1 MRFSAP
7 LARAR
12 RPRTAATLGLGVV
25 VAVCCG
31 ILLAGPAL
39 GDQSSHSWSSG
50 SSSGNPAPSV
60 SDSQSMASLPV
71 RPAKISCA
79 ALAQTQEIGGLAV
92 TIDAT
97 EVGQASATSPE
108 YCAVTGHIATNVGF
122 EALFPVST
130 WRGRYLE
137 IGCGGLCGNIGLNP
151 PETTDYQPLQD
162 GWFVVASQDEGHAG
176 NGTAWYAN
184 AAQRVD
190 FAYLSDHYL
199 AVVVKGLAQAYYGY
213 RPIYSYFD
221 GCSQGGHQALTEAQR
236 FPRDF
241 NGILAGAPAS
251 IMTELNAVLHEYTYA
266 QNYDHSSGTGDYSG
280 NTILDQPEAN
290 IVLNAAMQA
299 CYPQVGLMLDY
310 RSCEQKFNLDSVEC
324 SATLATNCLT
334 SQEIAVV
341 QKIWNGPVDAQGQHL
356 YPGGYP
362 LGSEFNWSNGTSAN
376 LPLTPGG
383 TVTPAGFITAWLQY
397 FTFGNPQTGIDIGTN
412 GVNDEPFTQAYFD
425 LIEQLAPFWDATDPD
440 LSAFRD
446 AGGKLILWQ
455 GEADWSIP
463 TISSIAYYQ
472 AVLKAMGG
480 VWATQQFARYYLLPS
495 VGHCGGNGPDTYP
508 GLASVVSWTETG
520 RAPNALTSNQYAAA
534 TGPPGPPAS
543 STPIVTSTTGTPTG
557 DETLSIPALGAA
569 STTALTR
576 SIRIFPYPELPAYNG
591 YGNVDDASSFVGKV
605 STALQQPTPWL
616 GSFNTK
622 QTWCTPDGLDCW
634 TTSAHQPPW
643 WNRDTAR
650 VKQ

>member
-7 LARAR
+7 LRHAR
-12 RPRTAATLGLGVV
+12 RRRVVPVFGLGVA
-25 VAVCCG
+25 VAMCCG
-31 ILLAGPAL
+31 ILLAVPAF
-39 GDQSSHSWSSG
+39 GQDSSHGWAPG
-50 SSSGNPAPSV
+50 SASGNSAPSV
-60 SDSQSMASLPV
+60 SDSLSMASLPV

-79 ALAQTQEIGGLAV
+79 ALAQTQQIGGLNV

-97 EVGQASATSPE
+97 EVGAASPGSPE
-108 YCAVTGHIATNVGF
+108 YCAVTGHIEQYIGF
-122 EALFPVST
+122 EALLPVST

-137 IGCGGLCGNIGLNP
+137 IGCGGLCGNIGLNAP
-151 PETTDYQPLQD
+151 QTTDYQPLQN
-162 GWFVVASQDEGHAG
+162 GWFVVASQDEGHSG
-176 NGTAWYAN
+176 NGTAWSTN
-184 AAQRVD
+184 AEQRVD
-190 FAYLSDHYL
+190 FAYLSDHDL

-236 FPRDF
+236 FPHDF

-266 QNYDHSSGTGDYSG
+266 ANYQDG
-280 NTILDQPEAN
+280 NYLNPDDSPILDQADAN
-290 IVLNAAMQA
+290 IILNAAMKA

-324 SATLATNCLT
+324 SATLTTNCLT
-334 SQEIAVV
+334 AQQIAAAE
-341 QKIWNGPVDAQGQHL
+341 KIYDGPVDPQGQHL

-362 LGSEFNWSNGTSAN
+362 LGSEFNWNNGTSAN
-376 LPLTPGG
+376 IPLTPGG
-383 TVTPAGFITAWLQY
+383 TVMPATFITAWLQY
-397 FTFGNPQTGIDIGTN
+397 FTFGTPQSGVDIGTN
-412 GVNDEPFTQAYFD
+412 GVSDEVFTKSYFEQ
-425 LIEQLAPFWDATDPD
+425 IEKLAPFWDATDPD
-440 LSAFRD
+440 LSAFRN

-472 AVLKAMGG
+472 AVVKAMGG
-480 VWATQQFARYYLLPS
+480 LWNTQQFARYYLLPS

-508 GLASVVSWTETG
+508 GLASVVSWAETG
-520 RAPNALTSNQYAAA
+520 HAPNALTSNQYAAA
-534 TGPPGPPAS
+534 TGPPTP
-543 STPIVTSTTGTPTG
+543 STPVVVSTTGTPTG

-569 STTALTR
+569 SSTALTR
-576 SIRIFPYPELPAYNG
+576 AIRIFPYPELPAYNG
-591 YGNVDDASSFVGKV
+591 YGNVDDPASFVGKV

-616 GSFNTK
+616 GSFNTE
-622 QTWCTPDGLDCW
+622 QTWCDASGVNCW
-634 TTSAHQPPW
+634 TTNGPQPPW

>member
-1 MRFSAP
+1 MRFSAQ
-7 LARAR
+7 LTHAHR
-12 RPRTAATLGLGVV
+12 RRVVPVFGLGVV

-31 ILLAGPAL
+31 ILLAVPAL
-39 GDQSSHSWSSG
+39 GHERSHNWPSGSQSSSS
-50 SSSGNPAPSV
+50 APSV

-71 RPAKISCA
+71 HKAKISCA
-79 ALAQTQEIGGLAV
+79 ALAETQQIDGLAV

-97 EVGQASATSPE
+97 EVGAASATSPE

-122 EALFPVST
+122 EALLPVST
-130 WRGRYLE
+130 WRGRYLQ

-151 PETTDYQPLQD
+151 PETSDYQPLAD
-162 GWFVVASQDEGHAG
+162 GWFVVASQDEGHSG
-176 NGTAWYAN
+176 NGTAWYAVPS
-184 AAQRVD
+184 QRVD
-190 FAYLSDHYL
+190 FAYLSDHDL

-236 FPRDF
+236 FPKDF

-266 QNYDHSSGTGDYSG
+266 QNYPDG
-280 NTILDQPEAN
+280 NYFQADESPILDQPEAN
-290 IVLNAAMQA
+290 IVLNAAMKA

-310 RSCEQKFNLDSVEC
+310 RACEQKFNVDSVEC
-324 SATLATNCLT
+324 SATLTTNCLT
-334 SQEIAVV
+334 PAEIAVV
-341 QKIWNGPVDAQGQHL
+341 QKIWAGPVDSQGQHL

-376 LPLTPGG
+376 LPPTPGAA
-383 TVTPAGFITAWLQY
+383 VMPAGFITAWLQY
-397 FTFGNPQTGIDIGTN
+397 FTFGTPQTGINIGTS
-412 GVNDEPFTQAYFD
+412 GVTDEPFTAAYFKQ
-425 LIEQLAPFWDATDPD
+425 IEKLAPFWDATDPD
-440 LSAFRD
+440 LSSFRD

-480 VWATQQFARYYLLPS
+480 LWSTQQFARYYLLPS

-508 GLASVVSWTETG
+508 GLASVVSWVETG
-520 RAPNALTSNQYAAA
+520 HAPTAITANQYAAA
-534 TGPPGPPAS
+534 SGPPAP
-543 STPIVTSTTGTPTG
+543 STPVVISTTGTPTG

-591 YGNVDDASSFVGKV
+591 YGNVEDGSSFVGKV

-616 GSFNTK
+616 GSFNTE
-622 QTWCTPDGLDCW
+622 QTWCDPSGLNCR
-634 TTSAHQPPW
+634 TTSGHQPPW